1 MLIKH
6 PNVVQ
11 VVQRLDLGDVVK
23 EDTIGTE
30 RQVFARIYFFARS
43 HTVLK
48 KAVSE
53 CLSYLDVKNQLG
65 RSMVLAKYQ
74 VGQS

>member
-1 MLIKH
+1 M
-6 PNVVQ
+6 Q